1 MDMETI
7 NKISGGRIFP
17 GSEIDKL
24 KLKFKQYTWYPEDY
38 IDLPSESVQAKET
51 TETEKVREYI
61 LDESYLDY
69 FEKHKQKYSR

>member
-7 NKISGGRIFP
+7 NKISCGQIFP
-17 GSEIDKL
+17 GPEIDKL
-24 KLKFKQYTWYPEDY
+24 EFKQYTWYPEDY

-69 FEKHKQKYSR
+69 FEKQKQKYSR